1 MLYTY
6 NEMVDK
12 KITILRYKGQDF
24 NTSQIKNCKFYG
36 YIEHSKMDEIFMD
49 NLVTFLSNKL
59 NKKIKICDLGIGLG
73 KKIYYIS
80 HKLKEIDFKVEVH
93 GIEINKNLIFE
104 LKSMRN
110 KWKVPLVI
118 YEEDVINHNINKYD
132 FIYLFQP
139 FKHDEILQH
148 LYKNIIN
155 NMKIGSIIFDPAF
168 TKDSITNEK
177 MKRYIIKNNDYM
189 FYLWKRI

>member
-12 KITILRYKGQDF
+12 KITILQNNNEDF
-24 NTSQIKNCKFYG
+24 STSQIKNCEFYG

-80 HKLKEIDFKVEVH
+80 HKLKEIDFKVEVN

-110 KWKVPLVI
+110 KWKVPLI
-118 YEEDVINHNINKYD
+118 IHEEDVRTHNINKYD

-139 FKHDEILQH
+139 LRHENTLP
-148 LYKNIIN
+148 LYKNIVN
-155 NMKIGSIIFDPAF
+155 NMKIGSIIFDPIF

-177 MKRYIIKNNDYM
+177 MKRYIIKNNDFT
-189 FYLWKRI
+189 FYLWERV